1 MLETKS
7 YIEILETNIPNVSR
21 NHQSK
26 VTDWDWNWRKSKLD
40 EEERESGVQLFW
52 ESKLSFLKI
61 SNIADFILVFSR

>member
-26 VTDWDWNWRKSKLD
+26 VTDWDWNFRKSKLD
-40 EEERESGVQLFW
+40 EEERESGVQLLW
-52 ESKLSFLKI
+52 ESKLSIFK
-61 SNIADFILVFSR
+61 DM